1 MSQKKIKQESYF
13 ASIKRR
19 DPAANNFFQ
28 ILFTYPGVRAY
39 FSYKIAHFF
48 FTHHMKFLAELIS
61 YFSRKHTGIE
71 IHPCAKIGK
80 RLFIDHGSGTVIGE
94 TAVIGDDVLI
104 YHGVTLGATG
114 TSIRHGEKRHPTI
127 GNNVMLGA
135 NSTLLGA
142 ITIGDN
148 CIIAANSL
156 VLKDIENDTI
166 VKTIYIN
173 KCDKKNISK

>member
-1 MSQKKIKQESYF
+1 
-13 ASIKRR
+13 
-19 DPAANNFFQ
+19 
-28 ILFTYPGVRAY
+28 
-39 FSYKIAHFF
+39 
-48 FTHHMKFLAELIS
+48 
-61 YFSRKHTGIE
+61 
-71 IHPCAKIGK
+71 
-80 RLFIDHGSGTVIGE
+80 
-94 TAVIGDDVLI
+94 
-104 YHGVTLGATG
+104 
-114 TSIRHGEKRHPTI
+114 
-127 GNNVMLGA
+127 MLGA